1 MALSRALE
9 GDQTVGPAMIET
21 FLQGSYVHGTAIRP
35 LGRSMEYD
43 VDVCCL
49 LDLEAVPDGTEE
61 PKRLVRWLARRLKRV
76 EAYSE
81 RVSTRPRC
89 IRIEFP
95 GDFHLDVVPVVE
107 DRALGSVGFLL
118 PNQAV
123 DGVSLLVPNRDINGW
138 EATNP
143 QGLARWYREQNH
155 RTNGRFTRVV
165 RMLKHWRNQA
175 FDTNARPSSVGFEVL
190 VANSWPYFA
199 NSDAGAVNG
208 VLRQIANRFRYTRPS
223 AMNPSLRNEDL
234 LGNWSNEYH
243 EVFKTEITDATD
255 LADAALRESHEG
267 RSIGLWQ
274 RLFRTRFPQR
284 G

>member
-1 MALSRALE
+1 MFTERPSA
-9 GDQTVGPAMIET
+9 
-21 FLQGSYVHGTAIRP
+21 P

-81 RVSTRPRC
+81 KVSTRPRC

-107 DRALGSVGFLL
+107 DRALGSVGFLV

-155 RTNGRFTRVV
+155 RRT
-165 RMLKHWRNQA
+165 
-175 FDTNARPSSVGFEVL
+175 VG
-190 VANSWPYFA
+190 
-199 NSDAGAVNG
+199 
-208 VLRQIANRFRYTRPS
+208 
-223 AMNPSLRNEDL
+223 
-234 LGNWSNEYH
+234 
-243 EVFKTEITDATD
+243 
-255 LADAALRESHEG
+255 SHE
-267 RSIGLWQ
+267 
-274 RLFRTRFPQR
+274 
-284 G
+284 